1 MEVREKDLYMTM
13 LSLCLNWSFMII
25 VFLGMGLAYFLNSKH
40 EFAEASWDK
49 SFVAESYDASVELNR
64 DASAH
69 IIESWNITSTKEGK
83 YFSINMFNGG
93 IVPDENNF
101 ITVNGKSYIQT
112 NNSKI
117 NPGEYTFEHS
127 GSSENV
133 DLRFDGTGSM
143 RVVCEYTIPDFLEKL
158 DYNIQDSAGTRN
170 GSAAAMIFRTSK
182 DYSLL
187 IKKASIRV
195 FMKDEDLSQNAVYS
209 SALGSSAEGFR
220 GIAGFDGTQYRVE
233 TLEPLVNSSG
243 RMKGIEIKLLLSTNH
258 FNSLPEGYTPPKLS
272 DLDFKARGYT
282 GVIGGTL
289 ALISRIAAVSRFIL
303 AAAIALEFYR
313 NWRWVWRKEM
323 EITDAQLI
331 SEINLRHW
339 KRHLLVTLV
348 LAIALFIALILSLF
362 TIPVS
367 TIVFTMGASGFITC
381 FIIINMIFGL
391 ITLRKIDRLV

>member
-13 LSLCLNWSFMII
+13 LSLCLNWSFTII

-49 SFVAESYDASVELNR
+49 SCVAESYDASVELNR

-69 IIESWNITSTKEGK
+69 ITESWNITSTKEGN
-83 YFSINMFNGG
+83 YFSINMCNGG

-117 NPGEYTFEHS
+117 NPGEYTFKHS

-133 DLRFDGTGSM
+133 DLRFDGAGSM
-143 RVVCEYTIPDFLEKL
+143 RVVCEYTIPDFLGKL
-158 DYNIQDSAGTRN
+158 EYSIQDSAESRI
-170 GSAAAMIFRTSK
+170 GSGAAMTFMTSK
-182 DYSLL
+182 GYSLL
-187 IKKASIRV
+187 IRKASVRV

-209 SALGSSAEGFR
+209 EAEGFH

-233 TLEPLVNSSG
+233 TLEPLVDYMG
-243 RMKGIEIKLLLSTNH
+243 KMARIEIQLLLSTDH

-272 DLDFKARGYT
+272 SLNFKPSRYL
-282 GVIGGTL
+282 GVIGWTL

-313 NWRWVWRKEM
+313 NRRWVWRKEM

-362 TIPVS
+362 TVPVS
-367 TIVFTMGASGFITC
+367 TIVFTIGAPC
-381 FIIINMIFGL
+381 FIACLIIIDMIFGL
-391 ITLRKIDRLV
+391 RTLRKIDRLV